1 MELSLLIDDLK
12 KIILDYPG
20 RSPVIIR
27 ALTCGGRKHRVNVSK
42 VSTVQSQVLGSSNQS
57 KSVKTDWI

>member
-1 MELSLLIDDLK
+1 MELSLLIYDLK

-27 ALTCGGRKHRVNVSK
+27 PLHVEEGSTKVNVSK
-42 VSTVQSQVLGSSNQS
+42 VSTVRSQVLGSSNQS